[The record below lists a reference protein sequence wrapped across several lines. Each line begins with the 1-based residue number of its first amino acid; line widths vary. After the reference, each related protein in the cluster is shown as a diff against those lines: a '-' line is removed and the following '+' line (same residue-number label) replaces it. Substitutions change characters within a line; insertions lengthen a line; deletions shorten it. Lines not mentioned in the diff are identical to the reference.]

1 MKEFVKKVSSKIS
14 KLSSEQLRQVIDS
27 ITEENDVLNSIMD
40 SLSTGLIIV
49 DSDWCLMQTNIAAE
63 RLIPFKIRPNDIKTE
78 KPAIW
83 DIINDEYII
92 KFLKEYSISPKV
104 NSEEEFSMQTDS
116 GNRFIT
122 MSIVPL
128 VLKNWKEANY
138 SSEVKSSISGS
149 IITVDDITEKKQQ
162 EILLHRMESLASL
175 TNLAASVAH
184 EIKNPLGAISIH
196 IQLLQRAVKKAR
208 DGDGTLPKEK
218 FMEGYISVINEEIDN
233 LNKIVLDFLF
243 AVRPVQADMTLCD
256 PDVLLSRFV
265 EFFKPEFDSKNVRV
279 TLNLCNS
286 GKKLLM
292 DEKLFREVMVN
303 LTQNALSAI
312 LDRFPLKDSKQ
323 NILSAE
329 KISRG
334 ELVIESCIKNDR
346 YSLTVADNGSGMD
359 EKTAGRIFEPYYT
372 TKADGT
378 GLGLTT
384 VYKIIK
390 EFRGD
395 IDVKSVPWHGT
406 AFMISIPIHQ
416 NGMKLLEAQEN

>member
-1 MKEFVKKVSSKIS
+1 M
-14 KLSSEQLRQVIDS
+14 
-27 ITEENDVLNSIMD
+27 
-40 SLSTGLIIV
+40 
-49 DSDWCLMQTNIAAE
+49 
-63 RLIPFKIRPNDIKTE
+63 
-78 KPAIW
+78 
-83 DIINDEYII
+83 
-92 KFLKEYSISPKV
+92 
-104 NSEEEFSMQTDS
+104 
-116 GNRFIT
+116 
-122 MSIVPL
+122 
-128 VLKNWKEANY
+128 
-138 SSEVKSSISGS
+138 
-149 IITVDDITEKKQQ
+149 
-162 EILLHRMESLASL
+162 
-175 TNLAASVAH
+175 
-184 EIKNPLGAISIH
+184 
-196 IQLLQRAVKKAR
+196 
-208 DGDGTLPKEK
+208 
-218 FMEGYISVINEEIDN
+218 
-233 LNKIVLDFLF
+233 DFLF